1 MPKKVSV
8 STGFELCFPD
18 TTWVLI
24 STELLMP
31 NHRHFG
37 SSPVK
42 KTNKQNK
49 AKQTKKEKG
58 FDVVRTHSFSAKW
71 VSKPILES
79 PIGEVVNQ
87 VNIQTLWK
95 KVVMKYY
102 GGPHDMVISYEG
114 PTILTAYCKSSSGN
128 KGRMVITFPLWKTS
142 FQHQCSLFQALT
154 P

>member
-42 KTNKQNK
+42 KQTNKQTNK
-49 AKQTKKEKG
+49 IKQNKQKKRKASTWFELIPSLPSE
-58 FDVVRTHSFSAKW
+58 FQSH
-71 VSKPILES
+71 ILES
-79 PIGEVVNQ
+79 PH
-87 VNIQTLWK
+87 WR
-95 KVVMKYY
+95 
-102 GGPHDMVISYEG
+102 GG
-114 PTILTAYCKSSSGN
+114 KSSKHTNIVKKSSDE
-128 KGRMVITFPLWKTS
+128 VLWWAS
-142 FQHQCSLFQALT
+142 
-154 P
+154 

>member
-8 STGFELCFPD
+8 LTGFELCFSD

-31 NHRHFG
+31 NHRYFG

-42 KTNKQNK
+42 KTNKQSKTNK
-49 AKQTKKEKG
+49 KRRKASTWFELIRSPSWK
-58 FDVVRTHSFSAKW
+58 A
-71 VSKPILES
+71 

-154 P
+154 S

>member
-18 TTWVLI
+18 TTWLLI

-31 NHRHFG
+31 NHRYFG

-58 FDVVRTHSFSAKW
+58 FDVVRTHS
-71 VSKPILES
+71 KPILES
-79 PIGEVVNQ
+79 PH
-87 VNIQTLWK
+87 WR
-95 KVVMKYY
+95 
-102 GGPHDMVISYEG
+102 GG
-114 PTILTAYCKSSSGN
+114 KSSKHTNIVKKSSDE
-128 KGRMVITFPLWKTS
+128 VLWWAS
-142 FQHQCSLFQALT
+142 
-154 P
+154 

>member
-49 AKQTKKEKG
+49 AKQTKKRERLRRG
-58 FDVVRTHSFSAKW
+58 SNSFLLCQ
-71 VSKPILES
+71 VSFEAHLGKPPLER
-79 PIGEVVNQ
+79 
-87 VNIQTLWK
+87 W
-95 KVVMKYY
+95 
-102 GGPHDMVISYEG
+102 
-114 PTILTAYCKSSSGN
+114 
-128 KGRMVITFPLWKTS
+128 
-142 FQHQCSLFQALT
+142 
-154 P
+154 

>member
-58 FDVVRTHSFSAKW
+58 FDVVRTHSFLPSEFRSPSWKA
-71 VSKPILES
+71 

-87 VNIQTLWK
+87 VNIQTL
-95 KVVMKYY
+95 
-102 GGPHDMVISYEG
+102 
-114 PTILTAYCKSSSGN
+114 
-128 KGRMVITFPLWKTS
+128 
-142 FQHQCSLFQALT
+142 
-154 P
+154 